1 MNLLNEDGAP
11 PTMRCPPRFDI
22 TRLSEPCGV
31 RIDAPAISGRLCH
44 LADIGGQISEVALAI
59 HPVHFESVGPRSDPL
74 PAGAF
79 GSQSRPKPWRE
90 LVRHRH
96 SQLKRRSVRS

>member
-31 RIDAPAISGRLCH
+31 RNDAPAISGRLCH
-44 LADIGGQISEVALAI
+44 LADIRGADIRSCAGYSPSAFRERRAPVGSIAGRGFRQPVATEALARA
-59 HPVHFESVGPRSDPL
+59 GQT
-74 PAGAF
+74 PA
-79 GSQSRPKPWRE
+79 
-90 LVRHRH
+90 
-96 SQLKRRSVRS
+96 